1 MRNLFIV
8 LLLGASLSIN
18 SVGAQGLNREHG
30 EHLKYI
36 QAQDVDMLFDLL
48 NDDSVTLPLKIKGMA
63 RLGAIYRERPDAL
76 DKNADEVFNVIISTR
91 DKYNKDAKEENELRR
106 ESVLALGIFSKNA
119 RADQAIDQVNGSLTK
134 DKNYQVNSSAAH
146 ILREFT
152 NNAKKANNALIAKLD
167 ESLKKSVWSEDDLRL
182 TFTIISSMGSLGEK
196 RSFIPLM
203 RVLQSGYPI
212 YVKKAAEEAIGSI
225 DWEK

>member
-1 MRNLFIV
+1 MRNLFFV
-8 LLLGASLSIN
+8 LLLGTSIGIN
-18 SVGAQGLNREHG
+18 SISAQGLNREHG

-48 NDDSVTLPLKIKGMA
+48 NDDSVTLVLKTKGMA

-76 DKNADEVFNVIISTR
+76 DKDADEVFNVIISTR
-91 DKYNKDAKEENELRR
+91 NKYNKDAKEENALRK

-119 RADQAIDQVNGSLTK
+119 KAEQAIDEAKGSLAN
-134 DKNYQVNSSAAH
+134 DKSYQVNSSAAH
-146 ILREFT
+146 ILREFKD
-152 NNAKKANNALIAKLD
+152 NAGKANNVLIAKLD
-167 ESLKKSVWSEDDLRL
+167 ESLKKTVWTENDLRL
-182 TFTIISSMGSLGEK
+182 TFTVISSMGALGEK